1 MLSADIYRYGMKYP
15 PTGSA
20 WMQFGDKE
28 LDRAMSAI
36 SQDIQRALHQKK
48 EAMRPMH
55 EEKLQK
61 LGHTPVHQP
70 QPQFYSIADQPPL
83 EVAPEEEV
91 PQEQVAP
98 TPDMPEPGPSR
109 LQQAGRFVQNFAWPI
124 TRDILGPAT
133 LDLAGHL
140 TKAGLYLAGK
150 TAWSLADVMFA
161 IGGAEGEE
169 SEGAPAEQSYP
180 MLGDGED
187 PAQEQRI
194 NELAGKGKGWLIEQ
208 IYSKPGWLEAL
219 GLSNE
224 RGYRST
230 ETADFRKKLA
240 AMSTHELG
248 KILVALS

>member
-15 PTGSA
+15 PTGA
-20 WMQFGDKE
+20 VWMQFGDKE

-36 SQDIQRALHQKK
+36 SHDFQKAVHQKK
-48 EAMRPMH
+48 EAMRPLH

-61 LGHTPVHQP
+61 LGLTPMHRP

-83 EVAPEEEV
+83 EVATQDDAPQEEV
-91 PQEQVAP
+91 ATTEVS
-98 TPDMPEPGPSR
+98 EPGPSR
-109 LQQAGRFVQNFAWPI
+109 LQQAGSFVRNHAWPF

-133 LDLAGHL
+133 ADLASHL

-150 TAWSLADVMFA
+150 TAWNLADVMFA

-169 SEGAPAEQSYP
+169 SEEVPPTRSYP

-194 NELAGKGKGWLIEQ
+194 NELAGRGKGWLIEQ
-208 IYSKPGWLEAL
+208 IYSKPGWLQMF
-219 GLSNE
+219 GLADE
-224 RGYRST
+224 KGYRGNQ
-230 ETADFRKKLA
+230 TAEFRKKLGGMA
-240 AMSTHELG
+240 THELA